1 MARILQI
8 LTRRASR
15 ANCKLPSK
23 LVSQTL
29 SPKRIELRV
38 PMCCECCEEN
48 VREQLTLLEGVK
60 EISFDL
66 NAQKVVVLS
75 HYDENLEPYVVLN
88 AVKKVKHRAELWRM

>member
-1 MARILQI
+1 MARLMQI

-48 VREQLTLLEGVK
+48 VREQLTTRRSERNQFRLECTEGGCF
-60 EISFDL
+60 ESL
-66 NAQKVVVLS
+66 RR
-75 HYDENLEPYVVLN
+75 ET
-88 AVKKVKHRAELWRM
+88 RA